1 MIDQIFMILRDTWE
15 GVIQP
20 FFDMLYD
27 VALGGPIGILIAL
40 ILIGIVVY
48 AYQEARR

>member
-1 MIDQIFMILRDTWE
+1 MDQLLALLRDIWE

-20 FFDMLYD
+20 FFSALYV
-27 VALGGPIGILIAL
+27 VALGGPLGILAAL

-48 AYQEARR
+48 AYQEAKR